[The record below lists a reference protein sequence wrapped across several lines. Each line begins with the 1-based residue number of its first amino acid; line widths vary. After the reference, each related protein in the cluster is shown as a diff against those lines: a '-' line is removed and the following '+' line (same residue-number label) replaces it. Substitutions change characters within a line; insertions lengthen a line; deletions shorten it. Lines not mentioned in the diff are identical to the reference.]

1 MTTFASAD
9 LQSDTDYKINMIL
22 LAQVTSRAVLTIKTI
37 ILVTSSLNA
46 IQLPERLV
54 MLERGCIYSTPLIKN
69 FTKISRKTFNE
80 PVVRTLGSQSKGFNL
95 NDSCQNLLIFWLI
108 NVFSN
113 LTLYLK
119 LNLVKITKEIT
130 CWIHFGLSKF
140 WHVLSGFMFSD
151 GQILMIFQENNPC
164 SLNMYHLYMF

>member
-1 MTTFASAD
+1 MT
-9 LQSDTDYKINMIL
+9 
-22 LAQVTSRAVLTIKTI
+22 
-37 ILVTSSLNA
+37 
-46 IQLPERLV
+46 
-54 MLERGCIYSTPLIKN
+54 LESWYVYSTPLIKN
-69 FTKISRKTFNE
+69 LPTVAPKTFNE
-80 PVVRTLGSQSKGFNL
+80 LVVSTLRSQSKGFNL

>member
-1 MTTFASAD
+1 M
-9 LQSDTDYKINMIL
+9 
-22 LAQVTSRAVLTIKTI
+22 TSRAVLTIKTI

-54 MLERGCIYSTPLIKN
+54 MLERGFIYSTPLIKN